1 MKKGLLASTALV
13 GASLLAT
20 AASAQAPSVGSN
32 FDVSIDGTLRFGIL
46 LWDQD
51 ANGHNTNKFTNDSDT
66 RGYKFQTDESEV
78 RFRMRGTADNGLAYG
93 FDIEMQTQT
102 DDSTNVDEAWMFVEA
117 GWGRVELGDQDGA
130 AGRMFRGGE
139 DRTSGRGGWNGDV
152 GDVFNDGYIDEEGID
167 RGIINDTPGHE
178 TSSDHT
184 KIVYFS
190 PRYAGFQLGGSW
202 TPDESHDG
210 GDDNRSDAKDSFE
223 NSFDVGLN
231 YANTLGDISVVLSA
245 IYVGAEHEV
254 ATEGD
259 KEVWG
264 IGGSVDYAGF
274 GFGIGYSDL
283 NETRISVADAAAGA
297 DAGEWLTIGLRYTT
311 GPWQVGGGYFTSE
324 ESNVAGRPDSGV
336 DAWFVGFDYNIVGGW
351 RVEGDIT
358 FIEADNINKAANEA
372 ALDNDATVFA
382 IASIMSF

>member
-20 AASAQAPSVGSN
+20 SAYAQAPSVGSN

-46 LWDQD
+46 IWDQD
-51 ANGHNTNKFTNDSDT
+51 DNGHNTNGFTNDSDT

-78 RFRMRGTADNGLAYG
+78 RFRMRGTADNGLGYG
-93 FDIEMQTQT
+93 FDIEIHTKT
-102 DDSTNVDEAWMFVEA
+102 DDTINADETWMFVE
-117 GWGRVELGDQDGA
+117 GDWGRVELGDQDGA
-130 AGRMFRGGE
+130 ASRMFRGGE

-152 GDVFNDGYIDEEGID
+152 GDVFNDGK
-167 RGIINDTPGHE
+167 IINDTPGHE
-178 TSSDHT
+178 TSGDHT
-184 KIVYFS
+184 KIVYFT

-210 GDDNRSDAKDSFE
+210 GDDNRRDEDKNRGDATVSYE

-231 YANTLGDISVVLSA
+231 YQNTFGDFNVLLSG
-245 IYVGAEHEV
+245 IYVGADWEAASAKE
-254 ATEGD
+254 D

-274 GFGIGYSDL
+274 GFGVGYSDL
-283 NETRISVADAAAGA
+283 GETTVSTGSAALGA

-311 GPWQVGGGYFTSE
+311 GPWQVGGGYFYSNE
-324 ESNVAGRPDSGV
+324 DNVAGSPDSGI
-336 DAWFVGFDYNIVGGW
+336 DAYFVGFDYNIVGGW

-358 FIEADNINKAANEA
+358 FIEADNINKGTTAT